1 MRFDPKIHHR
11 RSIRLK
17 GYDYAQP
24 GAYFVTLVTNQRE
37 EIFGEV
43 AGGEMRLN
51 QLGEIVHAEWLKT
64 ADIRPNVE
72 LHEDEFVIMPN
83 HVHGIIWIVDKNIVG
98 ATRRVAPTVVVTM
111 NPRVARTKGS
121 HTLVPNSIGAILA
134 QFKSITAKRINAL
147 RDTRGIAVWQRNYYE
162 RIVRDETEM
171 KNIWNY
177 INTNPLHWQ
186 DDQLHPSTPPGC
198 FNQEKP

>member
-1 MRFDPKIHHR
+1 MKYEAQTHHR

-17 GYDYAQP
+17 GYDYSQP

-43 AGGEMRLN
+43 ANGGMRLN

-64 ADIRPNVE
+64 AEIRSNVE

-83 HVHGIIWIVDKNIVG
+83 HVHGIIWIVETQSVG
-98 ATRRVAPTVVVTM
+98 ATHRVVRATHRVAPT
-111 NPRVARTKGS
+111 KG
-121 HTLVPNSIGAILA
+121 TLVPNSIGAILA
-134 QFKSITAKRINAL
+134 QFKSITAKRINVL
-147 RDTRGIAVWQRNYYE
+147 RDTRGVTVWQRNYYE
-162 RIVRDETEM
+162 HIVRDQTDME
-171 KNIWNY
+171 NIWNY

-186 DDQLHPSTPPGC
+186 DDQLHPSTPPGY